1 MIAIPLLIKVTAA
14 LALGLAAAIG
24 APRARAS
31 VRHLFLACTFGV
43 LAGLPI
49 ASALAPNITIEVP
62 VKPESAASSAPVA
75 DAVISTVIA
84 DAQVRQAVSRSL
96 TVPDADFLIVVT
108 WGVGTL
114 LFLVPLAA
122 ALGHVRHLRRTAV
135 PWGDGREFLGR
146 SGVELLLHEEARA
159 PLTCGVLRPA
169 IILPIDAPSWSRDQ
183 LARAF
188 AHELEHIH
196 RGDWW
201 MQVASRAIC
210 AVYWFHPLAWI
221 TWRRLAL
228 EAERACDDAVLRDAD
243 GTGDGTGYA
252 EQLVTLARRL
262 APQSPQP
269 LLSMAGR
276 SDLSARV
283 RALLNPR
290 LSRGR
295 AGLTAAV
302 PVFALAA
309 LFVVIVAPLSAVAER
324 TIAPFPT
331 DEDVALYNAAERGRL
346 ARVRE
351 LIAGGASPDA
361 SVPGDGSP
369 LIAAARNGHVDVSQA
384 LLDAGADPN
393 LAVPG
398 DGNALIMAALNDRLD
413 IAGLLLDRGAD
424 VNAIVQGDET
434 PLINAS
440 AGGHLD
446 MVRLLVDKGADVNL
460 GAWAG
465 LAPERPN
472 DMFRTPLNVAERGGH
487 QDVVNFLRSRG
498 ATR

>member
-1 MIAIPLLIKVTAA
+1 MIAVPLLIKVTAA
-14 LALGLAAAIG
+14 LVLGLAAAIG

-43 LAGLPI
+43 LAGLPV
-49 ASALAPNITIEVP
+49 ASALAPNVTIEVP
-62 VKPESAASSAPVA
+62 VTPESAAYSAPVA
-75 DAVISTVIA
+75 DAMVSTVIA
-84 DAQVRQAVSRSL
+84 DVKVRQAVSRTL
-96 TVPDADFLIVVT
+96 TVPYADVLIVIA

-114 LFLVPLAA
+114 LFMLPLAT
-122 ALGHVRHLRRTAV
+122 ALGRVRHLRRTAV
-135 PWGDGREFLGR
+135 PWDGGRVFLR
-146 SGVELLLHEEARA
+146 RPDVELLLHEEARA

-169 IILPIDAPSWSRDQ
+169 IILPIDAPSWSREQ

-188 AHELEHIH
+188 THELEHIH

-201 MQVASRAIC
+201 MQVASRATC
-210 AVYWFHPLAWI
+210 AVYWFHPLAWVA
-221 TWRRLAL
+221 WRRLAL
-228 EAERACDDAVLRDAD
+228 EAERACDDAVLRSAD

-262 APQSPQP
+262 APRAHP

-290 LSRGR
+290 LARGR

-302 PVFALAA
+302 PVFVLAA
-309 LFVVIVAPLSAVAER
+309 LFVAIVAPLSAVAER
-324 TIAPFPT
+324 RLMPLPT
-331 DEDVALYNAAERGRL
+331 DADLSLFNAAERGRL

-351 LIAGGASPDA
+351 LIADGANPDA
-361 SVPGDGSP
+361 AIPGDGSP
-369 LIAAARNGHVDVSQA
+369 LIAAARNGHFDVSQA

-398 DGNALIMAALNDRLD
+398 DGNPLIMAALNDRLD

-465 LAPERPN
+465 RAPERPN
-472 DMFRTPLNVAERGGH
+472 DMFRTPLNMAERGGH